1 MTDAEL
7 IQAWRAGGT
16 WAVTRLV
23 ERWRRPLYGYLLK
36 YTGRPEDA
44 EDLFQDTWVRVLG
57 ALPRYEE
64 RQQFKALL
72 FTVASRLA
80 IDHARIRGRT
90 RQRVVEDEGPE
101 PLLERLEAGLESC
114 PEWRL
119 AESQRGETLRLAI
132 ESLPEAQRQVV
143 LLRLEAELSFQE
155 IAEALGAPLGT
166 VLPRMH
172 RAVKHIRKFFK
183 ERGHDVA

>member
-7 IQAWRAGGT
+7 IQAWRNGNNGALNQ
-16 WAVTRLV
+16 LV

-36 YTGRPEDA
+36 YTGQPADA

-64 RQQFKALL
+64 RQQFKSLL

-80 IDHARIRGRT
+80 IDHARVRGRL
-90 RQRVVEDEGPE
+90 RQLHVEDGEDE
-101 PLLERLEAGLESC
+101 PLVERLEAGLASC

-119 AESQRGETLRLAI
+119 AEGQRSETLRLAI
-132 ESLPEAQRQVV
+132 DALPDVQRQVV

-155 IAEALGAPLGT
+155 IAVAQGAPLGT

-172 RAVKHIRKFFK
+172 RAVKGIRRFFK
-183 ERGHDVA
+183 ERGHELP

>member
-7 IQAWRAGGT
+7 IQAWRDGGT
-16 WAVTRLV
+16 WAMTRLV
-23 ERWRRPLYGYLLK
+23 ERWRGPLYGYLLK
-36 YTGRPEDA
+36 YTGRPADA

-80 IDHARIRGRT
+80 IDHARLRGR
-90 RQRVVEDEGPE
+90 QRSRHVEEQDDE
-101 PLLERLEAGLESC
+101 PLLETLPAGLDSC

-119 AESQRGETLRLAI
+119 AERQRGETLRRAI
-132 ESLPEAQRQVV
+132 DALPDVQRQVV

-155 IAEALGAPLGT
+155 IAAAQDAPLGT

-172 RAVKHIRKFFK
+172 RAVKSIRRYFK
-183 ERGHDVA
+183 ERGHELP